1 MSVSVQHLPVNS
13 VIIDYV
19 NYYYIVFLMFFIGKS
34 GKNWCWKWWLLHADL
49 RIMTLGGA
57 EESMSSAW
65 VVIGHS
71 ADPK

>member
-34 GKNWCWKWWLLHADL
+34 GKN
-49 RIMTLGGA
+49 
-57 EESMSSAW
+57 
-65 VVIGHS
+65 
-71 ADPK
+71 